1 MLENTMKNQ
10 CFFMKFQQAL
20 CRITTFE
27 QKTLKYNGKSTICHE
42 NRETPIENACFAI
55 KITNIYE
62 NQ

>member
-1 MLENTMKNQ
+1 
-10 CFFMKFQQAL
+10 MKFQQAL

-42 NRETPIENACFAI
+42 NREKPIENRCVAVQ
-55 KITNIYE
+55 ITKIYE